1 MSGGPAESPRRF
13 KTAVTSGGA
22 ALAGAGSA
30 GRSAVTQGT
39 RELIVVPRAAAG
51 ARLPSMSRRRLL
63 LVGFWTGLGAMLVGG
78 AVTVLN
84 ALYPRGAPRL
94 AGKFVVAN
102 LSELPPGTK
111 KPVVIQSPDPRDPLR
126 TLDAK
131 VYLVRLDKQQAAR
144 NPGAKE
150 GMVYA
155 FWRKCPHLGCTVPW
169 NPAFSFEDPRSGQAN
184 TGWFRCPCHG
194 STYSDAGFKV
204 FGPAP
209 RSLDMFPVSIAGDG
223 RIIVD
228 VGTVIG
234 GSDRDPE
241 LGVLP
246 A

>member
-1 MSGGPAESPRRF
+1 MSGDTPESPRWL
-13 KTAVTSGGA
+13 KTAVTGGES

-30 GRSAVTQGT
+30 GSSAAARGA
-39 RELIVVPRAAAG
+39 RELIVAPRAADG
-51 ARLPSMSRRRLL
+51 ARLPSVSRRRLL
-63 LVGFWTGLGAMLVGG
+63 LIGFWTGLGAMLVGG

-94 AGKFVVAN
+94 ARKFVVAT
-102 LSELPPGTK
+102 LADLPPGSK

-131 VYLVRLDKQQAAR
+131 VYLVRLDSEQAAR

-169 NPAFSFEDPRSGQAN
+169 NPMFAFEDPRSGQAY

-204 FGPAP
+204 FGPSP

-223 RIIVD
+223 RIILD
-228 VGTVIG
+228 VGTVIR
-234 GSDRDPE
+234 GSDQDAER
-241 LGVLP
+241 GVLP